1 MIITN
6 YNTTEDMNNNV
17 QQLKGNFK
25 LNFHQL
31 INEYY
36 VEKNFN

>member
-1 MIITN
+1 MIITK

-25 LNFHQL
+25 LSFYQI
-31 INEYY
+31 INKYY
-36 VEKNFN
+36 DQKKFN